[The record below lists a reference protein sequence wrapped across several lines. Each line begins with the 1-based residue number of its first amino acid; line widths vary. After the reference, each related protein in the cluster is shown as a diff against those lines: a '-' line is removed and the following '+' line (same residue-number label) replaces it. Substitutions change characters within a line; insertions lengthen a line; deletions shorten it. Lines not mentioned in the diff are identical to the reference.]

1 MDMSVNFTDD
11 DWLAELRKIMTYSI
25 EEDKAACYVVDEY
38 RVTNDLW
45 YRDLETLC
53 KAQTSSEVLRKSD
66 LLSSMVALTMLTER
80 KDRERHQGL
89 SQSGG
94 SSQNFSQDALGA

>member
-11 DWLAELRKIMTYSI
+11 DWLSELRKIITFSI

-38 RVTNDLW
+38 RVTNDDW

-80 KDRERHQGL
+80 KDRER
-89 SQSGG
+89 
-94 SSQNFSQDALGA
+94 A